1 VSAYLL
7 DTNALLWLGLDD
19 TALLPSARRILFDA
33 PLFVSIAS
41 AIEIAIKASIG
52 KLALPDPFATD
63 FEVAFASMIGR
74 EGVDL
79 LPFDLSFV
87 DRLRDL
93 PLHHRD
99 PFDRIIIAQALS
111 LGLTVATRDR
121 AFRLYEGLE
130 ILDI

>member
-63 FEVAFASMIGR
+63 FE
-74 EGVDL
+74 